1 MPNVYTRSDAPR
13 VWAREDA
20 CPPGYPSRDSWHLP
34 RQEARLMTATPADL
48 LDPSASLAKAD
59 QLLADGQPRE
69 AIDLLSAANRRARDT
84 RVEQRLVQVRHTGFA
99 SIDRLPGRDNW
110 PPDTADLFPVGG
122 HPPEIAGFEL
132 TAEALGSGILRHGC
146 LLVRG
151 LVPRS
156 RVAPLV
162 EATDKAMEFY
172 DAHCDGVPVSETAP
186 WFVPFAP
193 DAGYSVRYG
202 RQWVRDAGGAW
213 LVDSPRALFELTET
227 LHHAGV
233 DRALTGYLG
242 ERPALSVKKCTLR
255 RVPPDTRA
263 DWHQDGAFLG
273 AGIRT
278 VNVWLSLSHC
288 GDYAPGLDIVP
299 RRFDHIVETGTHGAQ
314 FDWSVGPDLVEQVAA
329 DAKVVRPIFEPGD
342 ALLFDDFFLH
352 QTGVSPGMTHER
364 YAIESW
370 FFAPSTYPDDQI
382 PILF

>member
-1 MPNVYTRSDAPR
+1 MSA
-13 VWAREDA
+13 A
-20 CPPGYPSRDSWHLP
+20 
-34 RQEARLMTATPADL
+34 PADVL
-48 LDPSASLAKAD
+48 GPSASLVKAD
-59 QLLADGQPRE
+59 ALLAEGRPRE
-69 AIDLLSAANRRARDT
+69 AIDLLSATNRRHRDA
-84 RVEQRLVQVRHTGFA
+84 RVEQRLVQVRHTGFG
-99 SIDRLPGRDNW
+99 SIDRLPGRENW
-110 PPDTADLFPVGG
+110 PPDTADLFRVGG
-122 HPPEIAGFEL
+122 HPPEVAGFDL

-156 RVAPLV
+156 KVAPLV
-162 EATDKAMEFY
+162 EAIDKTLESY
-172 DAHCDGVPVSETAP
+172 DAHCEGAPISETAP
-186 WFVPFAP
+186 WFVPFEP

-213 LVDSPRALFELTET
+213 LVDSPHAFFELTET
-227 LHHAGV
+227 FQGAGV

-255 RVPPDTRA
+255 RVPTDTSA

-288 GDYAPGLDIVP
+288 GDDAPGLDVVP
-299 RRFDHIVETGTHGAQ
+299 RRLDHIVETGTHGAQ
-314 FDWSVGPDLVEQVAA
+314 FDWSVGPELVERLAS
-329 DAKVVRPIFEPGD
+329 DAGVVRPIFEPGD

-352 QTGVSPGMTHER
+352 QTGVTPGMTRER

-370 FFAPSTYPDDQI
+370 FFAPSTYPHDQI

>member
-1 MPNVYTRSDAPR
+1 MPNASASSAEALVC
-13 VWAREDA
+13 ARERSHHL
-20 CPPGYPSRDSWHLP
+20 GYPRYVLRHLSR
-34 RQEARLMTATPADL
+34 RATRVMTSAPTNV

-59 QLLADGQPRE
+59 ELLSEGRPRE
-69 AIDLLSAANRRARDT
+69 AIDLLSAVNRRARDT

-99 SIDRLPGRDNW
+99 SIDRSPGRENW
-110 PPDTADLFPVGG
+110 PPDTADLFPVGA
-122 HPPEIAGFEL
+122 HPPEVAGFEL

-151 LVPRS
+151 LVPS
-156 RVAPLV
+156 AKVAPLV

-172 DAHCDGVPVSETAP
+172 DAYCDGVPVSETAP
-186 WFVPFAP
+186 WFVPFEP
-193 DAGYSVRYG
+193 EDGYSVRYG

-227 LHHAGV
+227 FQDAGV

-255 RVPPDTRA
+255 RVPTDTSA

-273 AGIRT
+273 PGIRT

-288 GDYAPGLDIVP
+288 GDDAPGLDVVP

-314 FDWSVGPDLVEQVAA
+314 FDWSVGPELVEQVAA

-352 QTGVSPGMTHER
+352 QTGVDPGMAHER

>member
-1 MPNVYTRSDAPR
+1 
-13 VWAREDA
+13 
-20 CPPGYPSRDSWHLP
+20 
-34 RQEARLMTATPADL
+34 MTSVPADV
-48 LDPSASLAKAD
+48 LDPSATLTKAD
-59 QLLADGQPRE
+59 TLLAQGKPRE
-69 AIDLLSAANRRARDT
+69 AIDLLSAANRRHPDATIER
-84 RVEQRLVQVRHTGFA
+84 RLVQIRHTGFA
-99 SIDRLPGRDNW
+99 TIDRSAGREDW
-110 PPDTADLFPVGG
+110 PPAVADLFAPVDG
-122 HPPEIAGFEL
+122 HPPEVQGVDL

-156 RVAPLV
+156 KVSPLV
-162 EATDKAMEFY
+162 YAVDKTLESHE
-172 DAHCDGVPVSETAP
+172 AHCDGLPVSETAP
-186 WFVPFAP
+186 WFVPFEP
-193 DAGYSVRYG
+193 DAGYSVGYG

-213 LVDSPRALFELTET
+213 MVDSPRALFELTET
-227 LHHAGV
+227 FQDAGV

-255 RVPPDTRA
+255 RVPTDTSA

-288 GDYAPGLDIVP
+288 GDDAPGLDVVP
-299 RRFDHIVETGTHGAQ
+299 RRLDHIVETGSHGAQ
-314 FDWSVGPDLVEQVAA
+314 FDWSVGPELVEHVAA
-329 DAKVVRPIFEPGD
+329 DAGVVRPIFEPGD

-370 FFAPSTYPDDQI
+370 FFAPSTYPHDQI